1 MCAAEL
7 AVLFLCPAVVTAQPV
22 FVETAAQFGAAP
34 PAAIGFQTRIVR
46 ASLRDHLRDYRV
58 RVLQDGLAVQ
68 KRFTFGR

>member
-1 MCAAEL
+1 MCAADL
-7 AVLFLCPAVVTAQPV
+7 AVLLLCPAAVMAQPV
-22 FVETAAQFGAAP
+22 LEGDVTSVP
-34 PAAIGFQTRIVR
+34 PAPMSFQTRIVR